1 MSELVEYDYSNF
13 VPLLVLLYFN
23 FTILELA
30 TFILE
35 MKNLRLSERV

>member
-13 VPLLVLLYFN
+13 VPLLVLYFN

-35 MKNLRLSERV
+35 MKNLRPSERV